1 VRQQVGNP
9 LAVPPVGFARG
20 DILYIYGLASTI
32 GNVLSSTFQTG
43 FRRVGGGASSY
54 LDADHRPP
62 LKRGVRFSRA
72 TLSRRLS
79 VLRCNRRNQLHQ
91 LHQPIL
97 AIQLAFRQLLPTAVA
112 PTLIPMRPNP
122 SLDPMVE
129 FVEERSDVGTFVIV
143 PPAPQNWI

>member
-1 VRQQVGNP
+1 VN
-9 LAVPPVGFARG
+9 
-20 DILYIYGLASTI
+20 
-32 GNVLSSTFQTG
+32 
-43 FRRVGGGASSY
+43 

-72 TLSRRLS
+72 TLSRRLPL
-79 VLRCNRRNQLHQ
+79 LRCNRRNQLHQ

-112 PTLIPMRPNP
+112 PAFVSLRPDA

-129 FVEERSDVGTFVIV
+129 FVEERSDVGTLVIV
-143 PPAPQNWI
+143 PPSPQNWI